1 MSDATFAPR
10 HLRHMPVDI
19 GQPEPF
25 VRIDTPGPGRGT
37 TTHDHAGAAVLL
49 GIASI
54 YWVGSLLAV
63 IFGHVALNRID
74 AWNGWVGGKVMVTVA
89 IVLGYVGLGL
99 LALLMVR
106 GVLLALIGRREAVRG
121 R

>member
-1 MSDATFAPR
+1 MSDSTLAPR
-10 HLRHMPVDI
+10 HLRHMPVDVPQLERFDRLDI
-19 GQPEPF
+19 
-25 VRIDTPGPGRGT
+25 PGPARAT
-37 TTHDHAGAAVLL
+37 ARHDHDGAAVLL

-74 AWNGWVGGKVMVTVA
+74 AWNGWVGGKVMVTAA
-89 IVLGYVGLGL
+89 IVLGYIGLGF
-99 LALLMVR
+99 LALLMFR
-106 GVLLALIGRREAVRG
+106 GILLALSGRRRWS